1 MAQGIC
7 LLDQAL
13 DLAMQEMTALEDGA
27 YDKAVA
33 LAEKRNEITSM
44 AWHMLD
50 GDNVEECRGH
60 LLELNR
66 VQEHLTSLATRAR
79 DTLRQELQRSRLE
92 RQRMH
97 GYHQALGQ
105 ALQ

>member
-13 DLAMQEMTALEDGA
+13 DLAMQEMSALEDGA

-33 LAEKRNEITSM
+33 LAERRNEITSM
-44 AWHMLD
+44 AWYMLD
-50 GDNVEECRGH
+50 EDNIEECRGH

-66 VQEHLTSLATRAR
+66 VQEHLTSLAVQAR

-92 RQRMH
+92 RQRMN
-97 GYHQALGQ
+97 GYHQAIGQ